1 MCPLERSRPAPG
13 FFSTTRAS
21 NWEECL
27 IAGNGRVGAL
37 VYGDPVDEIVT
48 LSHERLFLPL
58 TAPMPPIQMAT
69 VLDAVRELLLAGRFE
84 EAAALPVRLADGAG
98 YGGFR
103 WTDPFVPAFDLHIAQ
118 PSLGAVKD
126 YRRGVH
132 FDTGVVDVSWSDD
145 RGSFSRDL
153 FVSRP
158 DDVVVT
164 RVVGATPGSVDCTV
178 ALSPT
183 LPPLGTPAEAAYR
196 AGIRELVVGREGTM
210 LTIGARFAHS
220 WGHSVAGYRA
230 VARVEAHGGRV
241 RDEPDG
247 VAVSG
252 ADSVVVLVLLEML
265 TDRVATSFS
274 ELGTR
279 LAALDADYALLVERH
294 GREHAELFG
303 RTRLDLRG
311 ATTSEASSEHW
322 LARARSTAE
331 PALVQMEFDAGR
343 HAIISSV
350 GQLPPNLQGVWTGTY
365 APPWSSDYTMNGNV
379 QCALAGLLST
389 RTPELLLPYFD
400 YVESMM
406 DDYREN
412 ARALFG
418 CRGIFL
424 PARTSTHGLANHFDE
439 RYPHEFWTAGA
450 GWAARLYFD
459 YWQYTGD
466 REFLI
471 RRALPFMEEAAA
483 FYQDFLIEGP
493 EGRMVFVPSLS
504 PENTPTGSPSQAAVN
519 ATMDIAVAKGLF
531 RSLLDVGTEAQVP
544 DDKMQAWRALLG
556 NLPSYRVDVDGAL
569 AEWGWN
575 GLRNN
580 DAHRHASHLYPL
592 FYEPDPEIVCDPR
605 LRRAVQAVIE
615 RRLRWRQSSDA
626 GGSMAFGLVQ
636 LGMAAAHLGLAELA
650 YQILTQ
656 LATRFWRPSLV
667 STHNADSIFNVDLCG
682 GFPALVTEMLV
693 QSSRGAVHLLPA
705 LPAAWPSGSVDGVA
719 CRGQVTVEHLSWE
732 PRQLTAV
739 LRSAR
744 PMSLRVALPG
754 SASGI
759 RVDNRPTQ
767 AERSVDRG
775 EILLEFVN
783 ARAATLTALL

>member
-1 MCPLERSRPAPG
+1 MSCSAPG

-37 VYGDPVDEIVT
+37 VHGDPVNEVVT

-58 TAPMPPIQMAT
+58 TAPMPPVQMAT
-69 VLDAVRELLLAGRFE
+69 VLDAVRADLLAGRFE
-84 EAAALPVRLADGAG
+84 EAAALPVRLADEAG

-118 PSLGAVKD
+118 PSLGSVKD

-132 FDTGVVDVSWSDD
+132 FDTGVVEVTWSDD
-145 RGSFSRDL
+145 RGAFSRDL

-158 DDVVVT
+158 DDVVVA
-164 RVVGATPGSVDCTV
+164 RVVGATPGRVDCTV

-183 LPPLGTPAEAAYR
+183 PPSPGTPAEAAYR
-196 AGIRELVVGREGTM
+196 AGIRELLVGREGAM
-210 LTIGARFAHS
+210 LTIEARFAHS
-220 WGHSVAGYRA
+220 WGHSVTGYRA
-230 VARVEAHGGRV
+230 IARVEANGGTAQV
-241 RDEPDG
+241 QPDG
-247 VAVSG
+247 VAVTG
-252 ADSVVVLVLLEML
+252 ADSVMILVLLEVL
-265 TDRVATSFS
+265 TDRAACSFA
-274 ELGTR
+274 ELGAR
-279 LAALDADYALLVERH
+279 LAALEANYTLLLERH

-303 RTRLDLRG
+303 RTRLDLGG
-311 ATTSEASSEHW
+311 AAISGASSEHW
-322 LARARSTAE
+322 LARARSVVE

-365 APPWSSDYTMNGNV
+365 VPPWSSDYTMNGNI

-389 RTPELLLPYFD
+389 RMSELLLPYFD
-400 YVESMM
+400 YIESMM
-406 DDYREN
+406 DDFREN

-439 RYPHEFWTAGA
+439 DYPHEFWTAGA

-466 REFLI
+466 QEFLI
-471 RRALPFMEEAAA
+471 RRALPFMEEAAS

-493 EGRMVFVPSLS
+493 DGRMLFVPSLS

-531 RSLLDVGTEAQVP
+531 RSLLEVGTEAQVP
-544 DDKMQAWRALLG
+544 DDKMHTWRALLDK
-556 NLPSYRVDVDGAL
+556 LPPYPVDADGAL
-569 AEWGWN
+569 AEWGWS

-592 FYEPDPEIVCDPR
+592 FYEPDPEVVGDPR
-605 LRRAVQAVIE
+605 LRRAAQAAIE
-615 RRLRWRQSSDA
+615 ARLRWRKSNDP
-626 GGSMAFGLVQ
+626 GGRMAFGLVQ

-650 YQILTQ
+650 YQVLTQ
-656 LATRFWRPSLV
+656 LATRYWRPSLV
-667 STHNADSIFNVDLCG
+667 STHDAGSIFNVDLCG
-682 GFPALVTEMLV
+682 GLPALVTEMLV
-693 QSSRGAVHLLPA
+693 QSSRDAVLLLPA
-705 LPAAWPSGSVDGVA
+705 LPGAWPSGSIDGVA
-719 CRGQVTVEHLSWE
+719 CRGQVTVEHLSWG
-732 PRQLTAV
+732 PLGLTAV
-739 LRSAR
+739 LRSSR
-744 PMSLRVALPG
+744 PMSLRVALPD
-754 SASGI
+754 SASRI
-759 RVDNRPTQ
+759 QVDNLPAQ
-767 AERSVDRG
+767 ADHSVDRG
-775 EILLEFVN
+775 ETLLEFAS
-783 ARAATLTALL
+783 ARAATLTAIL